1 MNSSDQHTGESAD
14 ASSDN
19 GEAQTG
25 RERERDTYSL
35 LDIALILVR
44 SRTTIVRVVLACAV
58 LGATYSL
65 ILDETYTST
74 AKVVQEKEGSG
85 PSISGGLSALQGLGI
100 NLGAVSGDG
109 FSLAAYPEILQGRQ
123 VQLAVARDTF
133 QFPDEDELMTFVEY
147 ANQSPE
153 FSDLLLRYTL
163 RLPWTLKSMLSN
175 AVNPSPN
182 ELAGDADERE
192 LTVEERRALKR
203 MQGVASASI
212 NQKNGLLAITTTAGS
227 PQLAADYADA
237 FLRELSRRV
246 RRIRT
251 EKIREN
257 LSFIES
263 RFQEAQR
270 ELEATEDQ
278 LAQFL
283 ERNQSINS
291 PTLRFQEDRLRRQVS
306 FKEQLYSQLQK
317 QLTQTRLDLQRQ
329 QPVLTVVEEPQVPIE
344 RSSPKRT
351 LIVILSTFLGGLI
364 SVGFVL
370 AREFLFQIDNQGGGE
385 KKIEE
390 IRSTLNPK
398 QAVQRFT
405 QRFRVSSEDS
415 P

>member
-1 MNSSDQHTGESAD
+1 
-14 ASSDN
+14 
-19 GEAQTG
+19 
-25 RERERDTYSL
+25 
-35 LDIALILVR
+35 
-44 SRTTIVRVVLACAV
+44 
-58 LGATYSL
+58 
-65 ILDETYTST
+65 
-74 AKVVQEKEGSG
+74 
-85 PSISGGLSALQGLGI
+85 
-100 NLGAVSGDG
+100 
-109 FSLAAYPEILQGRQ
+109 
-123 VQLAVARDTF
+123 
-133 QFPDEDELMTFVEY
+133 
-147 ANQSPE
+147 
-153 FSDLLLRYTL
+153 
-163 RLPWTLKSMLSN
+163 MLSN

-329 QPVLTVVEEPQVPIE
+329 QPVLTVVEEPQVPLQ

-351 LIVILSTFLGGLI
+351 LIVILSTFLGFLV
-364 SVGFVL
+364 SVGL
-370 AREFLFQIDNQGGGE
+370 ALGREFLSGMEREKGGKE
-385 KKIEE
+385 KMEE
-390 IRSTLNPK
+390 IQTALDPRQLIPGTEPRTGLAAK
-398 QAVQRFT
+398 
-405 QRFRVSSEDS
+405 EDE
-415 P
+415 